1 VKPTAA
7 STTTRGQV
15 HDWASTEVA
24 VQPVDAVKGEG
35 SKSGGVGTVVV
46 EETAQDHRYSIRRR
60 SLSPSRPTV
69 LHFLLPLL
77 PLFFFRSHTNSAFIT
92 RHIARFLNCLSAF
105 PRLRPIFD

>member
-24 VQPVDAVKGEG
+24 VQPVDAVKG
-35 SKSGGVGTVVV
+35 SKSGGAGTAVV
-46 EETAQDHRYSIRRR
+46 EETAQDHQYSLRRR
-60 SLSPSRPTV
+60 SLSPSRPIV
-69 LHFLLPLL
+69 LLFLL

-92 RHIARFLNCLSAF
+92 RHIARFLSCLSAF